1 MLGIKDLLRKALL
14 ADAAFSGLCGLVLI
28 FASAPLAGLLGP
40 GAPASW
46 PTAVGV
52 ASLGFAVALLA
63 IAWQREPAPFPAAVV
78 IGANALWVLGSL
90 AVLAAFSDQLS
101 TAGFWLIAAQAAIVA
116 ELALIQGLGLRRR
129 LQNGAVA
136 TAPTA

>member
-14 ADAAFSGLCGLVLI
+14 ADAAFSALCGLVL
-28 FASAPLAGLLGP
+28 FLVSAPLARLFGP
-40 GAPASW
+40 DVPASW

-63 IAWQREPAPFPAAVV
+63 IAGQRDPAPLLAAVV
-78 IGANALWVLGSL
+78 IGTNVLWALGSL
-90 AVLAAFSDQLS
+90 AVLAAFFDHLS
-101 TAGFWLIAAQAAIVA
+101 TAGFCLIAAQAAIVA
-116 ELALIQGLGLRRR
+116 ELALVQALGLHRR
-129 LQNGAVA
+129 LQNDAVA